1 MSAPKAEPLAL
12 TCQHCESS
20 VQLIGDF
27 AAVDVDMVRE
37 DWNAEHANCGAS
49 AELAH
54 WTAMTEATPK
64 VFIGLE
70 EIIGPRPTWSSPHND
85 HLGPVPSYGS
95 ALARVNLRLHG
106 ARFDDEEY
114 DPAFV
119 SVSARLRHTLDGGP
133 VVSMTTNKFLGGE
146 WCRRGSAL
154 TPTEA
159 RELAALLFAAADL
172 AESEPQTLK
181 GVS

>member
-1 MSAPKAEPLAL
+1 MSAPKNEPLAL
-12 TCQHCESS
+12 TCQHCEAS

-27 AAVDVDMVRE
+27 SAVDVDMVRE

-54 WTAMTEATPK
+54 WTAMTEATPR
-64 VFIGLE
+64 VLAGLE
-70 EIIGPRPTWSSPHND
+70 EIVGPRPTWAVPYND
-85 HLGPVPSYGS
+85 RIGPVPSYGS
-95 ALARVNLRLHG
+95 EPARVHLRLHG
-106 ARFDDEEY
+106 ARSEAEEY

-119 SVSARLRHTLDGGP
+119 SVSARLRHILDGGP
-133 VVSMTTNKFLGGE
+133 VVSMTTHKFLGGE

-181 GVS
+181 EVG